1 MTYEPPSGEVEPNL
15 KSAAWLDQALEDLEE
30 FRALEEDW
38 DSYGAAPIT
47 DVSLKAARRLLR
59 AAAAGELNKP
69 YFIAPSPRGGVQLE
83 WHGKQDALEV
93 EISPQAGMSYLLIK
107 NVDGDRSFDRKE
119 NVDLYDVVMAV
130 SLITSNLR

>member
-1 MTYEPPSGEVEPNL
+1 MVYDPPSEMESNL
-15 KSAAWLDQALEDLEE
+15 KFAAWLDQALEDLEE

-38 DSYGAAPIT
+38 DSYGAAPIP
-47 DVSLKAARRLLR
+47 DVSLEAARHLLR
-59 AAAAGELNKP
+59 AAAAGELSKP
-69 YFIAPSPRGGVQLE
+69 YFIAPLPRGGVQIE
-83 WHGKQDALEV
+83 WRGKRNALEI
-93 EISPQAGMSYLLIK
+93 EISSQAGMSYLLIK